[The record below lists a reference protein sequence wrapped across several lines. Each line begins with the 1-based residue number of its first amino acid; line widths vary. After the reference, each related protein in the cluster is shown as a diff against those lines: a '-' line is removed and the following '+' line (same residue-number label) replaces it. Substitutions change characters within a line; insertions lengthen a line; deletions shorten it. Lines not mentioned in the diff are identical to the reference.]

1 MCCRQNHSK
10 DTARPSWRF
19 ATRPAG
25 PSASAAPTALTRLL
39 FSAVAGTLLC
49 AAAGGFAAAQ
59 AGPAPAD
66 QTPRQFRAGAAA
78 SNITPR
84 LGTSINGY
92 FTDRTATHVHDELHA
107 RCLVLDDGQTRL
119 AIVVCDSCMIPRETM
134 DAAKRRIEEQHGLAA
149 DHILISAT
157 HTHTAPTCAALFQSE
172 PDGQYLDFLAARIG
186 DGVARAINNLAPA
199 RIAWGAG
206 REPNQV
212 FNRRW
217 KMKPGTFPPNPFGDT
232 NELVKMNPPIGSPNL
247 LEPAGPT
254 DPEVSVVSVQSLEG
268 RPIALLA
275 NYSLHYVGTSRGTDI
290 SADYYGAFADRIQQL
305 LGADR
310 LDPPFVAMLANG
322 TSGNIN
328 NINFRQ
334 KREPTGPYDQ
344 IRAVAGAVAAEAHR
358 VCQTLQYHDWVP
370 LGVQQTEINL
380 GVRLPSPEEVARA
393 EAILAQAKGKPLT
406 TPEQTFARETVLM
419 KDYPRQVPL
428 IIQAMRIGE
437 LGIAAVPCEVFAE
450 TGLAIKQQS
459 PFKRTFTIELANGY
473 NGYLPTPEQHKLG
486 GYETWRA
493 RSSYLETEAAPKILD
508 TLMALFER
516 LD

>member
-1 MCCRQNHSK
+1 MRTSYLAHF
-10 DTARPSWRF
+10 P
-19 ATRPAG
+19 G
-25 PSASAAPTALTRLL
+25 LAL
-39 FSAVAGTLLC
+39 AVGLC
-49 AAAGGFAAAQ
+49 AAVGGFAAQ
-59 AGPAPAD
+59 PAGSAEAG
-66 QTPRQFRAGAAA
+66 QTPRRFRAGAAT

-92 FTDRTATHVHDELHA
+92 FNDRLAAHVHDELHA

-119 AIVVCDSCMIPRETM
+119 AIVVCDSCMIPREIM
-134 DAAKRRIEEQHGLAA
+134 DAAKRRVAEKCGLAP

-157 HTHTAPTCAALFQSE
+157 HTHTAATCAAIFQSD
-172 PDGQYLDFLAARIG
+172 PDPQYVEFLVARIA
-186 DGVARAINNLAPA
+186 DSVARAINNLAPA

-217 KMKPGTFPPNPFGDT
+217 KMKPGTIPPNPFRGT
-232 NELVKMNPPIGSPNL
+232 NDLVRMNPPVESPNL

-254 DPEVSVVSVQSLEG
+254 DPEVSIVSVQSPEG

-275 NYSLHYVGTSRGTDI
+275 NYSLHYVTTGRDNDI

-310 LDPPFVAMLANG
+310 LDPPFVAMLSNG

-334 KREPTGPYDQ
+334 KRAPMPPYEQ
-344 IRAVAGAVAAEAHR
+344 IRIVAGAVAAEAHR
-358 VCQTLQYHDWVP
+358 VCQTLRYQNWVP
-370 LGVQQTEINL
+370 LGVQQTEIKL
-380 GVRLPSPEEVARA
+380 GVRLPSPEEVTRA
-393 EAILAQAKGKPLT
+393 KTVLAKATGAELKSA
-406 TPEQTFARETVLM
+406 EQVYARETVLM
-419 KDYPRQVPL
+419 KDYPKQVPAL
-428 IIQAMRIGE
+428 IQAMRIGD
-437 LGIAAVPCEVFAE
+437 LGIAAIPCEVFAE
-450 TGLAIKQQS
+450 TGLAIKQNS
-459 PFKRTFTIELANGY
+459 PFKQTFTIELANGY

-493 RSSYLETEAAPKILD
+493 RSSYLETDAAPKIFD
-508 TLMALFER
+508 ALMALFAR